1 MLRKTRCPLASALLI
16 ACVQFSG
23 QAVRADAVTDW
34 NVIALSA
41 TAVPPNSV
49 VQSRTLAIVHA
60 AIYDAVRAV
69 ERSGSAYA
77 VNIEAPE
84 GASVDAAVA
93 AAAHGVL
100 VRLAPMQRPVLDGAL
115 NAALAKIADDK
126 RRSDGLGVGAKIAEQ
141 ILALRSGD
149 GSDASI
155 VFTPKPGPGL
165 YQLTPQSGP
174 AVLPQWGRLK
184 PFVLRGVDGFE
195 FKGPPA
201 VTSAEFA
208 RDFDEIKMLGARD
221 STARTADQTAAAIFW
236 VVQTAV
242 PWHAAA
248 RAASAVKG
256 LSLSES
262 ARLFAVLALATADSQ
277 IVAFHEKY
285 SRPHWRPVTAIRAA
299 AELGIPT
306 LKGDPGWEPLLVTPA
321 HPDYPSAHAMFSG
334 AAEAVL
340 RSVFGTDNVKVSVTY
355 PAPLGVTRTYNA
367 FSEITVEVDNARVW
381 GGIHFRSSDRDG
393 SDVGRKIGAAVVRQ
407 FPKPALD

>member
-221 STARTADQTAAAIFW
+221 STARTADQTAAA
-236 VVQTAV
+236 
-242 PWHAAA
+242 
-248 RAASAVKG
+248 
-256 LSLSES
+256 
-262 ARLFAVLALATADSQ
+262 
-277 IVAFHEKY
+277 
-285 SRPHWRPVTAIRAA
+285 
-299 AELGIPT
+299 
-306 LKGDPGWEPLLVTPA
+306 
-321 HPDYPSAHAMFSG
+321 
-334 AAEAVL
+334 
-340 RSVFGTDNVKVSVTY
+340 
-355 PAPLGVTRTYNA
+355 
-367 FSEITVEVDNARVW
+367 
-381 GGIHFRSSDRDG
+381 
-393 SDVGRKIGAAVVRQ
+393 
-407 FPKPALD
+407 